1 VDEPPVVRIERTG
14 PAVLRALADLAP
26 VGSCAAFATEM
37 RAALHS
43 AQDEL
48 DLAGPDAV
56 LTRWWVVASVAAN
69 PLSADEQ
76 ATLQRVRTADLGGL
90 YSRST
95 DSVWERCR

>member
-1 VDEPPVVRIERTG
+1 MDEPPVVRIERTG

-56 LTRWWVVASVAAN
+56 LTRWWVVASVATN

-95 DSVWERCR
+95 DSVWERCA

>member
-1 VDEPPVVRIERTG
+1 VSEPPVVRIERTG
-14 PAVLRALADLAP
+14 PAVREALADLVPA
-26 VGSCAAFATEM
+26 GSSAAFEVEL

-43 AQDEL
+43 AEDEL

-76 ATLQRVRTADLGGL
+76 AALQRARTGDLRGL
-90 YSRST
+90 YFRST
-95 DSVWERCR
+95 DSVWEQC